1 MSGLVTRT
9 SAARGACAARE
20 TGGRSTT
27 GAVVA
32 CTTVST
38 TVGGAGMPIGRSP
51 LRPTS
56 VDGNTTAPARTAAA
70 ASVVRSRD
78 QLALML
84 QPPSAEYLFRTSSA
98 EGAGALKDNK

>member
-1 MSGLVTRT
+1 MLTR
-9 SAARGACAARE
+9 AARGACGARA

-32 CTTVST
+32 WTTVST
-38 TVGGAGMPIGRSP
+38 TAGGAAMPTGRSP

-56 VDGNTTAPARTAAA
+56 VDGNPTAAARTAAA
-70 ASVVRSRD
+70 ASAVTSRD